1 MPTSSEP
8 LTFYPVLLVSL
19 KQRSA
24 YDISIFII
32 FPSHDWIVSPP
43 GNYVCPHV
51 HIFGWMLLSVISMQP
66 SSWALQPENAP
77 TPAPT
82 GTQTPPYIDNKAST
96 GTGDKTP
103 LARGEPGR
111 RGMTSE
117 WMLNKMLTSV
127 GWSDILP
134 SYNLCS
140 KLFVLTLIA
149 DDQSVSCLVCLNK
162 HLSS

>member
-51 HIFGWMLLSVISMQP
+51 HIFGGMLVRVRVISMQP
-66 SSWALQPENAP
+66 SATTRGLLLLLLLLIHRHHQTLTA
-77 TPAPT
+77 T
-82 GTQTPPYIDNKAST
+82 GRKD
-96 GTGDKTP
+96 
-103 LARGEPGR
+103 
-111 RGMTSE
+111 
-117 WMLNKMLTSV
+117 
-127 GWSDILP
+127 
-134 SYNLCS
+134 
-140 KLFVLTLIA
+140 
-149 DDQSVSCLVCLNK
+149 
-162 HLSS
+162 